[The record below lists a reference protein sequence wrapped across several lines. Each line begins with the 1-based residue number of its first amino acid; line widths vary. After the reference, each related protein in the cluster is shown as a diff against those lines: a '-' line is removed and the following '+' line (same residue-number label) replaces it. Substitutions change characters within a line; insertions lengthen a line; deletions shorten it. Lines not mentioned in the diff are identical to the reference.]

1 MIFHQRER
9 YLATTFSDSGPSS
22 SLTSVEQGH
31 VLTQAPQAVECAE
44 LPKHSPQRRRHAGA
58 VYMLLEPLQHGELH
72 EGQGQGPAAVHL
84 QRDRGLVCWRR
95 TIKQLQLGL
104 L

>member
-1 MIFHQRER
+1 
-9 YLATTFSDSGPSS
+9 
-22 SLTSVEQGH
+22 
-31 VLTQAPQAVECAE
+31 
-44 LPKHSPQRRRHAGA
+44 
-58 VYMLLEPLQHGELH
+58 MLLEPLQHGELH